1 MYTVGWERKEAPP
14 KRLGR
19 ASKKGQEEDQES
31 VVLTERSLHVP
42 RAVSSGINGC
52 NNK

>member
-1 MYTVGWERKEAPP
+1 MYTEGWEGNEAPP

-31 VVLTERSLHVP
+31 IVL
-42 RAVSSGINGC
+42 G
-52 NNK
+52 